1 MLFVLH
7 QLNDVLQQSEI
18 LEASAHGFGLG
29 VKSDKLTDCD
39 RQKLISVLNH
49 RLVSSLALPAL
60 SVITSTSPVLDI
72 SFIDVEMALL
82 VVLVQQDRQDDLSML
97 EQ

>member
-18 LEASAHGFGLG
+18 LEASTHRFGLG
-29 VKSDKLTDCD
+29 VMSDKLADCHS
-39 RQKLISVLNH
+39 QKLIFVLSH
-49 RLVSSLALPAL
+49 GLVSSLALPVL

-72 SFIDVEMALL
+72 SLIDVEMALL
-82 VVLVQQDRQDDLSML
+82 VILVQQNRQDDLSML